1 MWGKRALWT
10 RLNVTAK
17 ILVVFLA
24 LSIVSMVI
32 TGSIALITL
41 SGVGDYAM
49 ESGISL
55 GNRAVN
61 DSTTALENDA
71 EEYLLRTATDQAAIS
86 NTLFERV
93 EAETSIMT
101 QFAAALLCDPSAYT
115 RKPVYPHNDT
125 PEDVYARSAHAL
137 APAVD
142 LTAVSEELNVSRY
155 MDDIFIPIY
164 AADPHI
170 NWVYIGTESGILRM
184 YPWHSELDPS
194 FDHRVRGWYMKAK
207 ERGAMIWSDP
217 YIDVLGHGL
226 MVTCS
231 KPVYSPNNDWF
242 WVVSADVTIETINQD
257 IINTQIG
264 EFGYAI
270 LLDDHG
276 CVIAR
281 PGLSAGDKKWDESF
295 EIENLSLSE
304 NAELRAIARNM
315 TAGTTGIARCRFE
328 GGEKYIAYAPIR
340 CTNWSV
346 GVVMPVEEIVAP
358 ALATKSKIIAATED
372 TSEHVNREMRRM
384 QKIFGGVFIALILVV
399 SGLSVSLA
407 RIITNPVRALKRGS
421 EALGQGDLDYT
432 VEVKTGDEFEE
443 LAESFNQMASDLKTH
458 MDELRR
464 TTAEKERMAK
474 ELEIAKGIQ
483 QSFLPD
489 SVPEIPGIDLAALN
503 LPALEVGGDFYD
515 FIPITT
521 DRWGL
526 AIADVSGKGVPAAL
540 FMALSRTLIRASTA
554 RNPATVNAIK
564 QANSLICA
572 DSKTS
577 MFVTLFYAILDA
589 NKMTLTYVNA
599 GHNPPL
605 LFRSGATD
613 IALLEA
619 KGIALG
625 VIEQVDLDE
634 VELELKRG
642 DTVVLYTDGVTEA
655 LNEAGEEFG
664 SARLMAVVRAQSGA
678 SARELITQIRDAIGA
693 FTGNQPQFDDITLM
707 VLKVK

>member
-1 MWGKRALWT
+1 
-10 RLNVTAK
+10 
-17 ILVVFLA
+17 
-24 LSIVSMVI
+24 
-32 TGSIALITL
+32 
-41 SGVGDYAM
+41 
-49 ESGISL
+49 
-55 GNRAVN
+55 
-61 DSTTALENDA
+61 
-71 EEYLLRTATDQAAIS
+71 
-86 NTLFERV
+86 
-93 EAETSIMT
+93 
-101 QFAAALLCDPSAYT
+101 
-115 RKPVYPHNDT
+115 
-125 PEDVYARSAHAL
+125 
-137 APAVD
+137 
-142 LTAVSEELNVSRY
+142 
-155 MDDIFIPIY
+155 
-164 AADPHI
+164 
-170 NWVYIGTESGILRM
+170 
-184 YPWHSELDPS
+184 
-194 FDHRVRGWYMKAK
+194 
-207 ERGAMIWSDP
+207 
-217 YIDVLGHGL
+217 
-226 MVTCS
+226 
-231 KPVYSPNNDWF
+231 
-242 WVVSADVTIETINQD
+242 
-257 IINTQIG
+257 
-264 EFGYAI
+264 
-270 LLDDHG
+270 
-276 CVIAR
+276 
-281 PGLSAGDKKWDESF
+281 
-295 EIENLSLSE
+295 
-304 NAELRAIARNM
+304 M
-315 TAGTTGIARCRFE
+315 TAGTTGFARCRFE

-340 CTNWSV
+340 CMNWSV

-372 TSEHVNREMRRM
+372 TSEHVNREMTRM

-421 EALGQGDLDYT
+421 EALGKGDLDYT

-443 LAESFNQMASDLKTH
+443 LAESFNQMASDLKMH

-464 TTAEKERMAK
+464 TTAEKERMTK

-483 QSFLPD
+483 LSFLPD
-489 SVPEIPGIDLAALN
+489 TVPEIPGIDLAALN

-554 RNPATVNAIK
+554 RNPITVNAIK
-564 QANSLICA
+564 QANRLICA

-613 IALLEA
+613 ITLLEA

-634 VELELKRG
+634 VELELERG

-664 SARLMAVVRAQSGA
+664 SARLMAVVRAQSGS
-678 SARELITQIRDAIGA
+678 SARELIAQIRDAIHA
-693 FTGNQPQFDDITLM
+693 FTGKQPQFDDITLM
-707 VLKVK
+707 VLKAK